1 MFRER
6 GQENTTRNNRMKMSQ
21 EKCRVYMRKSFLC
34 GLLVYSSFPEE
45 ELEAHCL
52 NNLLLYW
59 INHSKIYCWEQ
70 SCKYVLQVTAGMCC
84 RSAIQRHFFTFLLTK
99 QVEGFDL

>member
-1 MFRER
+1 MFRI
-6 GQENTTRNNRMKMSQ
+6 GQENIMRNNRMKMSQ
-21 EKCRVYMRKSFLC
+21 EKWRVYMRKSFLC
-34 GLLVYSSFPEE
+34 GLLVCSSFPEE

-52 NNLLLYW
+52 NNLILDW

-70 SCKYVLQVTAGMCC
+70 SCKDLLQVTTGMCC
-84 RSAIQRHFFTFLLTK
+84 RSAMQRHFSRFLLAK